1 MLSKQLLKLRT
12 KAGLTQ
18 AELAI
23 LSSVPQTTISA
34 IEGGITENPTY
45 GTIDGLARALAKKL
59 GQTKPHVIATLM
71 N

>member
-12 KAGLTQ
+12 EAKLTQ

-23 LSSVPQTTISA
+23 RSSVPQTTISA
-34 IEGGITENPTY
+34 IESGTTDNPTY
-45 GTIDGLARALAKKL
+45 GTIDGLCQGLSKKL
-59 GQTKPHVIATLM
+59 RQSKNHVMARLM